1 MRRKYKTVEIREAA
15 GGFALALDGK
25 PMRTPA
31 GNAFVAPAHALA
43 EAVAE
48 EWRAQGEKVNPLSMP
63 MTRFVATALD
73 RVPTERERIV
83 RDLAAFAET
92 DLLCH
97 WAADSEWLLERQRE
111 RWQPLLDWA
120 AEALGARLAVATGVM
135 PVEQPAETLA
145 SVRRRVAAFDDLML
159 VAMQTL
165 AGATGSIVLALAVS
179 EGRLAAEEAHRLAR
193 LDEDYQNERWGEDY
207 EAADR
212 RVAVHA
218 DMMEAERLLSL
229 VRVRH

>member
-1 MRRKYKTVEIREAA
+1 MKRRFKTAEVTEAS
-15 GGFALALDGK
+15 GGFSVALDGK

-31 GNAFVAPAHALA
+31 GHAFVVPTRTLA
-43 EAVAE
+43 EAVAA
-48 EWRAQGEKVNPLSMP
+48 EWQAQGDKVDPRTMP
-63 MTRFVATALD
+63 MTQFIATALD
-73 RVPTERERIV
+73 RVSFERERIV

-97 WAADSEWLLERQRE
+97 HAEDTERLAQRQAE
-111 RWQPLLDWA
+111 QWQPLLDWA
-120 AEALGARLAVATGVM
+120 ADALAARFKLASGVM

-145 SVRRRVAAFDDLML
+145 AIRTRVERLDDLAL
-159 VAMQTL
+159 VALQTL
-165 AGATGSIVLALAVS
+165 AGASGSIVLAFAVV
-179 EGRLAAEEAHRLAR
+179 EGRLSADEAHRLSR
-193 LDEDYQNERWGEDY
+193 LDEDYQIERWGEDY

-218 DMMEAERLLSL
+218 DMREAERLLSL